1 MTYRGCIIV
10 AVIELVDPW
19 PDRYIG
25 DGVHV
30 YSIQGR
36 KKGRRIALR

>member
-30 YSIQGR
+30 CSIQGR
-36 KKGRRIALR
+36 KEGRKIALR

>member
-1 MTYRGCIIV
+1 MTYRGRIII

-19 PDRYIG
+19 PDGYIG

-30 YSIQGR
+30 CSIQEKEGK
-36 KKGRRIALR
+36 KKGRK